1 MFPLLDRYMLRGSYP
16 FYKETM
22 DAKTT
27 KKPYTLAEAK
37 AIGDKLGL
45 DWNVFTVKQYRIG
58 LNAELADGAYNPM
71 TSFASDD
78 PILVGKIV
86 RAQLNESP
94 DYYVLWA
101 RMEKTAAQTPARSQL
116 DPPVSP
122 RTIE

>member
-58 LNAELADGAYNPM
+58 LNAELADGVYNPM
-71 TSFASDD
+71 TSFASED
-78 PILVGKIV
+78 PILIGKIV
-86 RAQLNESP
+86 RSHLNESP
-94 DYYVLWA
+94 DYYTQWA
-101 RMEKTAAQTPARSQL
+101 QMEKTAARNHVRKQVDAPESL
-116 DPPVSP
+116 
-122 RTIE
+122 RT

>member
-58 LNAELADGAYNPM
+58 LNAELADGVYNPM
-71 TSFASDD
+71 TSFASED
-78 PILVGKIV
+78 PILIGKIV
-86 RAQLNESP
+86 RSHLNESP
-94 DYYVLWA
+94 DYYTQWA
-101 RMEKTAAQTPARSQL
+101 QMEKTATRNHVRKQVDAPESL
-116 DPPVSP
+116 
-122 RTIE
+122 RT